1 MNAGISGDTTA
12 QMISRFLDVVNIQP
26 DWIICMVGTNDA
38 RRHGISPTKTLVSI
52 EETAKN
58 LLMLRNFAATQTTAR
73 WIWMTPTPV
82 VEAQIAA
89 DWFLSPFQMMWLNQ
103 DLEAISEIMR
113 QMPEPV
119 VDLQQV
125 FGSPANLDFLLPDG
139 LHPSINGQK
148 AIVKTLVQKLST
160 D

>member
-1 MNAGISGDTTA
+1 
-12 QMISRFLDVVNIQP
+12 
-26 DWIICMVGTNDA
+26 
-38 RRHGISPTKTLVSI
+38 
-52 EETAKN
+52 
-58 LLMLRNFAATQTTAR
+58 
-73 WIWMTPTPV
+73 
-82 VEAQIAA
+82 
-89 DWFLSPFQMMWLNQ
+89 MMWLNQ

-113 QMPEPV
+113 QMPESV

-148 AIVKTLVQKLST
+148 AIVKTLVRKLST